1 MLGDF
6 NALSY
11 DNINSSSVKKLMM
24 HVSNDLPKS
33 KNKLLIVLVLLILQS
48 KMIFVTIHIMTN
60 SLKLLCA

>member
-60 SLKLLCA
+60 SIKLFR